1 MFFFGDTTFLIIL
14 PGLILALW
22 AQSRVSGAYAK
33 WSRYRSTSG
42 VTGAQVATDLLRRNG
57 VYDVSVQLGSGE
69 LTDHYDPKRKVIRL
83 SRNVYGSSS
92 VAALA
97 IAAHETGHVIQ
108 HASGY
113 APLEIRNN
121 LVPVANIGSGVAAFT
136 GPGWMAAATGVVW
149 LWICGATTLK
159 IRTIPRATLLFH
171 LVTLPVEYNASN
183 RALAMLVNGGYISDR
198 GEIAGAKDVLGAA
211 ALTYVAAT
219 AMAALQLL
227 RMVALLGGFSRRD

>member
-121 LVPVANIGSGVAAFT
+121 LVPVANIGSA
-136 GPGWMAAATGVVW
+136 MAWPLFIIGLVIGATGLAWMGV
-149 LWICGATTLK
+149 LIFSA
-159 IRTIPRATLLFH
+159 ALLFH

>member
-42 VTGAQVATDLLRRNG
+42 VTGAQLASDLLRRNG

-92 VAALA
+92 IAALA

-121 LVPVANIGSGVAAFT
+121 LVPVANIGSA
-136 GPGWMAAATGVVW
+136 MAWPLFIIGLV
-149 LWICGATTLK
+149 IGATVLAWMGVL
-159 IRTIPRATLLFH
+159 IFSAALLFH

-183 RALAMLVNGGYISDR
+183 RALSMLINGGYISDR

>member
-1 MFFFGDTTFLIIL
+1 MYWFFDSTFLIIL
-14 PGLILALW
+14 PGLLLALW

-33 WSRYRSTSG
+33 WSQYRSSSG
-42 VTGAQVATDLLRRNG
+42 VTGGQVAEDLLRRNG
-57 VYDVSVQLGSGE
+57 VHDVSVQRGSGE

-83 SRNVYGSSS
+83 SPNVHGGFS

-108 HASGY
+108 HARGY

-121 LVPVANIGSGVAAFT
+121 LVPVARIGSAMAWPLFIIGLLMGATGLAWMGVLVF
-136 GPGWMAAATGVVW
+136 AAA
-149 LWICGATTLK
+149 
-159 IRTIPRATLLFH
+159 LLFH

-183 RALAMLVNGGYISDR
+183 RAMTMLVDGGYVSDR
-198 GEIAGAKDVLGAA
+198 REMAGAKDVLGAA

-227 RMVALLGGFSRRD
+227 RMVALLGGFGRRR

>member
-1 MFFFGDTTFLIIL
+1 M
-14 PGLILALW
+14 
-22 AQSRVSGAYAK
+22 
-33 WSRYRSTSG
+33 
-42 VTGAQVATDLLRRNG
+42 
-57 VYDVSVQLGSGE
+57 
-69 LTDHYDPKRKVIRL
+69 IRL
-83 SRNVYGSSS
+83 SRNVYNSSS
-92 VAALA
+92 IAALA

-121 LVPVANIGSGVAAFT
+121 LVPVANIGSA
-136 GPGWMAAATGVVW
+136 MAWPLFIIGLLIGATGLAWMGV
-149 LWICGATTLK
+149 LIFSA
-159 IRTIPRATLLFH
+159 ALLFH

-183 RALAMLVNGGYISDR
+183 RALAMLVDGGYISDR

>member
-1 MFFFGDTTFLIIL
+1 MFFYDPTFLIIL

-42 VTGAQVATDLLRRNG
+42 MTGARVATDLLRRNR
-57 VYDVSVQLGSGE
+57 VYDVSVQLGPGE

-83 SRNVYGSSS
+83 SRNVYNSSS
-92 VAALA
+92 IAALA

-121 LVPVANIGSGVAAFT
+121 LVPVANIGSA
-136 GPGWMAAATGVVW
+136 MAWPLFIIGLLIGATGLAWMGV
-149 LWICGATTLK
+149 LIFSA
-159 IRTIPRATLLFH
+159 ALLFH

-183 RALAMLVNGGYISDR
+183 RALAMLVDGGYISGR

>member
-1 MFFFGDTTFLIIL
+1 MFFFDPTFVIIL

-42 VTGAQVATDLLRRNG
+42 VTGAQVATDILRRNG

-83 SRNVYGSSS
+83 SRNVHGSSS
-92 VAALA
+92 IAALA
-97 IAAHETGHVIQ
+97 IAAHEAGHVIQ

-121 LVPVANIGSGVAAFT
+121 LVPVASIGSAMAWPLFIIGLLIGASGLAWMGVLIFSAA
-136 GPGWMAAATGVVW
+136 
-149 LWICGATTLK
+149 
-159 IRTIPRATLLFH
+159 LLFH

-183 RALAMLVNGGYISDR
+183 RAMAMLVNGGYVTDR
-198 GEIAGAKDVLGAA
+198 GEIAGVKDMLGAA

-227 RMVALLGGFSRRD
+227 RMVAVLGGFSRRD

>member
-1 MFFFGDTTFLIIL
+1 M
-14 PGLILALW
+14 
-22 AQSRVSGAYAK
+22 
-33 WSRYRSTSG
+33 
-42 VTGAQVATDLLRRNG
+42 ATDLLRRNG

-121 LVPVANIGSGVAAFT
+121 LVPVANIGSA
-136 GPGWMAAATGVVW
+136 MAWPLFIIGLVIGATGLAWMGV
-149 LWICGATTLK
+149 LIFSA
-159 IRTIPRATLLFH
+159 ALLFH

-183 RALAMLVNGGYISDR
+183 RALAMLVNGRYISDR

>member
-1 MFFFGDTTFLIIL
+1 MFWYDPTYLLIL

-22 AQSRVSGAYAK
+22 AQSKVSSAYAK
-33 WSRYRSTSG
+33 WSRYQALSG
-42 VTGAQVATDLLRRNG
+42 ATGAQVAQDLLWRNG
-57 VYDVSVQLGSGE
+57 INDVRVELGQGQ
-69 LTDHYDPKRKVIRL
+69 LTDHYDPQRKVIRL
-83 SRNVYGSSS
+83 SRNVYSGSS

-108 HASGY
+108 HAKGY

-121 LVPVANIGSGVAAFT
+121 LVPIANIGSM
-136 GPGWMAAATGVVW
+136 MAWPLFIIG
-149 LWICGATTLK
+149 LLMGAVGLAK
-159 IRTIPRATLLFH
+159 LGIFVFAGALLFH
-171 LVTLPVEYNASN
+171 LVTLPVEYNASS
-183 RALAMLVNGGYISDR
+183 RALAMLTSGGYITNQR
-198 GEIAGAKDVLGAA
+198 EAAGAKDVLSAA